1 MEIRTI
7 IKVGTDHFY
16 ISLNDTI
23 NWLIEKNV
31 FDIKQGFEFKK
42 YIQIDMLNNLSD
54 TMLSG
59 EWNSTQEPIII
70 TFADWFIPFRT
81 LDNYLDDVKNEKV
94 ELFQSQFGYY
104 KIDPRDYLIAEKTFI
119 LDRDLANELNY
130 SPNIRIS

>member
-7 IKVGTDHFY
+7 IKIGTDHFY

-23 NWLIEKNV
+23 NWLIENNV
-31 FDIKQGFEFKK
+31 FDIKKGFEFKK

-59 EWNSTQEPIII
+59 EWNSTQEPVIIS
-70 TFADWFIPFRT
+70 FADWFIPFKT

-104 KIDPRDYLIAEKTFI
+104 KIDHRDYLIAEKTFI